1 MIKVVQHPILT
12 HKLTQLRRKETPSRK
27 FRAIVEELAEL
38 LTYEATRDLALREI
52 EIETPIAR
60 CAAKE
65 LAAEKFVIVPILRA
79 GLAMVAG
86 ALKILPDA
94 SVGHIGLFRD
104 ETTHLPV
111 EYYKKFPANLSEK
124 IVVVV
129 DPMLATGGSTSA
141 ALKIL
146 KDSGAREIIFV
157 NIIAAPEGVKKIEAE
172 HPDVPVYTAA
182 VDERLNENCYIVPGL
197 GDAGDR
203 IFGTESD

>member
-1 MIKVVQHPILT
+1 MIKLIQHPILT
-12 HKLTQLRRKETPSRK
+12 HKLTQLRRKETPSQK

-38 LTYEATRDLALREI
+38 LTYEAARDLALREI
-52 EIETPIAR
+52 EIETPIAQ
-60 CAAKE
+60 CTAKE

-79 GLAMVAG
+79 GLAMAAG
-86 ALKILPDA
+86 ALKILPEA
-94 SVGHIGLFRD
+94 AVGHIGLFRD

-111 EYYKKFPANLSEK
+111 EYYKKLPAKLSEK

>member
-38 LTYEATRDLALREI
+38 LTYEAARDLALREI

>member
-38 LTYEATRDLALREI
+38 LTYEAARDLALREI

-111 EYYKKFPANLSEK
+111 EYYKKFPAKLSEK